1 MFSSAHSEDLLEPV
15 ALPNL
20 SKRQNPAHQRKR
32 NTVQYQL
39 YRKRNSNGIHFPCRI
54 SKRTTRMTRT
64 TKTTKTATTGAGD
77 SAPSRPIPPYST
89 HTARDLNLKGSH
101 LLQGISRT
109 WGPTFL
115 LRNVRSFKTC
125 MSRTDS
131 RPAASSPS
139 IPD

>member
-1 MFSSAHSEDLLEPV
+1 MCLFSSAHSEDLLEPV

-77 SAPSRPIPPYST
+77 SARSPIPSPLYLLKS
-89 HTARDLNLKGSH
+89 HCKGSPGHGVPLFYSGMSDH
-101 LLQGISRT
+101 LKRACQELTPARRRRLPLYPTEGI
-109 WGPTFL
+109 
-115 LRNVRSFKTC
+115 V
-125 MSRTDS
+125 
-131 RPAASSPS
+131 
-139 IPD
+139 IV